1 MSIYDDV
8 AQSFSWTPSEVA
20 AKVII
25 ADYAAPKPR
34 SKNRLDVW
42 LKNKRKK
49 TGPRKRKAI
58 SNGKRFN
65 IFNRDNF
72 RCTYC
77 GRSSSEDGVKLEVDH
92 IIPVVKGGKNTE
104 ENLTTACYECNRGK
118 NAKLLNKPLD
128 KRKSVLT
135 KEQWKQ
141 VNELPPDISYVKDI
155 THRLGVASFSFPT
168 QQTLVINSDDD
179 TIKFGS

>member
-1 MSIYDDV
+1 MNPYMV
-8 AQSFSWTPSEVA
+8 N
-20 AKVII
+20 AKVVLNEKI
-25 ADYAAPKPR
+25 DR
-34 SKNRLDVW
+34 SMTSVW
-42 LKNKRKK
+42 GNAMAQLNPQMQQQNKK
-49 TGPRKRKAI
+49 PRKRKAI
-58 SNGKRFN
+58 SNGTRFN

>member
-1 MSIYDDV
+1 MNPYMV
-8 AQSFSWTPSEVA
+8 N
-20 AKVII
+20 AKVVLNEKI
-25 ADYAAPKPR
+25 DR
-34 SKNRLDVW
+34 SMTSVW
-42 LKNKRKK
+42 GNAMAQLNPQMQQQNKK
-49 TGPRKRKAI
+49 PRKRKAI
-58 SNGKRFN
+58 SNGTRFN

-128 KRKSVLT
+128 KRKSVST

-141 VNELPPDISYVKDI
+141 VNELPPYEATSLYTGDDI
-155 THRLGVASFSFPT
+155 TRFGVASFSFPT
-168 QQTLVINSDDD
+168 QQTLVISSDDG